1 MLISILR
8 VNISACDR
16 TTIVDLSL
24 TGEQRQLVDSF
35 AALFA
40 RESTS
45 ERVRAAEPLGFDP
58 KLWKALGETGVV
70 QMAVGE
76 AAGGWGAS
84 ELELALIAEQFGRAV
99 ASAPIIE
106 AQVAARLLA
115 ESGEV
120 GAGLLS
126 AVVTG
131 DQLVTFAPRAECG
144 GQLRLVPAGAV
155 ADYVIALADGRLLA
169 APIVKNRTGVQNLA
183 SMPLADISIENEP
196 IVLAERERARD
207 LFDGALDLW
216 LTLTAAAL
224 GGAAKKAVEIGVDY
238 AKQRHAFGAAIGSF
252 QAVSHP
258 LADSATAADG
268 ARLLGFKA
276 ACAFADE
283 PERVRE
289 LAALAFAFAYETA
302 RDATRR
308 SLHIHG
314 GYGFG
319 MEGVI
324 QLYYRRVRGWALV
337 FGEAAVALDRVADA
351 RYGVAAG

>member
-1 MLISILR
+1 M
-8 VNISACDR
+8 
-16 TTIVDLSL
+16 DLSL

-45 ERVRAAEPLGFDP
+45 ERVRAAEPSGFDP
-58 KLWKALGETGVV
+58 KLWNALQETGAV

-76 AAGGWGAS
+76 AAGGWGAA

-115 ESGEV
+115 ESGEA

-126 AVVTG
+126 AVLAG
-131 DQLVTFAPRAECG
+131 DQLVTFAPRAARG
-144 GQLRLVPAGAV
+144 SQLELVPGGAV
-155 ADYVIALADGRLLA
+155 ADHVIALAEGRLVVV
-169 APIVKNRTGVQNLA
+169 PIGKNRTAVGNLA
-183 SMPLADISIENEP
+183 SMPLADITIENEH
-196 IVLAERERARD
+196 IVLADGEQARD
-207 LFDGALDLW
+207 RFNGALDLW
-216 LTLTAAAL
+216 LALTAVAL
-224 GGAAKKAVEIGVDY
+224 AGAAKKAVEIGVDY
-238 AKQRHAFGAAIGSF
+238 AKQRHAFGSAIGTF

-268 ARLLGFKA
+268 ARLLGLEA
-276 ACAFADE
+276 ACAFTDE
-283 PERVRE
+283 PDRVRE
-289 LAALAFAFAYETA
+289 LAAMAFAFAYETA

-319 MEGVI
+319 MEGDI
-324 QLYYRRVRGWALV
+324 QLYYRRVRGWAMV
-337 FGEAAVALDRVADA
+337 FGDPAAALDRVADA
-351 RYGVAAG
+351 RYGAAG

>member
-1 MLISILR
+1 M
-8 VNISACDR
+8 
-16 TTIVDLSL
+16 DLSL

-45 ERVRAAEPLGFDP
+45 ERVRAAEPSGFDH
-58 KLWKALGETGVV
+58 KLWKALQDTGAVE
-70 QMAVGE
+70 MAVGE

-99 ASAPIIE
+99 ASAPVIE

-115 ESGEV
+115 DSGEA

-126 AVVTG
+126 AAMAG
-131 DQLVTFAPRAECG
+131 DQLVTFAPRAGRG
-144 GQLRLVPAGAV
+144 GQLPLVPGGAV
-155 ADYVIALADGRLLA
+155 ADHVIALADGRLLVV
-169 APIVKNRTGVQNLA
+169 PIGKNRVAVENLA
-183 SMPLADISIENEP
+183 SLPLADISLENEP
-196 IVLAERERARD
+196 IVLVAGTQARA
-207 LFDGALDLW
+207 LFYGALDLW
-216 LTLTAAAL
+216 LMLTAAAL
-224 GGAAKKAVEIGVDY
+224 AGAAKKAVEIGVDY
-238 AKQRHAFGAAIGSF
+238 AKQRHAFGAPIGSF

-268 ARLLGFKA
+268 ARLLGLKA

-289 LAALAFAFAYETA
+289 LAAMAFAFAYETA

-319 MEGVI
+319 MEGDI
-324 QLYYRRVRGWALV
+324 QLYYRRVRGWAMV
-337 FGEAAVALDRVADA
+337 FGESAVALDRVADA
-351 RYGVAAG
+351 RYGAAAT